1 MELIQMRNMTLAQA
15 HKSGRKY
22 KRPSWNSFRRFGDV
36 VSTSLDEVLATDYE
50 IESCEKTFNRAD
62 IALTLLKKVD
72 IHPMLLAQI
81 LNVMFDNDKQAP
93 E

>member
-22 KRPSWNSFRRFGDV
+22 KRPSWDSFRRFGDV
-36 VSTSLDEVLATDYE
+36 VSTSLEEVLATDYE
-50 IESCEKTFNRAD
+50 IETLEKVFTRSE
-62 IALTLLKKVD
+62 IGRVLLKETD
-72 IHPMLLAQI
+72 IHPILLCQV
-81 LNVMFDNDKQAP
+81 LNVLFDDDNQAP